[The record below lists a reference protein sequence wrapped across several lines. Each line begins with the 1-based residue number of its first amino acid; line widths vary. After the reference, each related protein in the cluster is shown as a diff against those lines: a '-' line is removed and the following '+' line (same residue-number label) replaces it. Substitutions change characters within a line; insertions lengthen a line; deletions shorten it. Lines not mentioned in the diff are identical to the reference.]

1 MSSFSPAKASD
12 NVSRRKRLS
21 KSTQSRKAASRRRHG
36 LGSVTFQGEAAI
48 IPEEGGLAGR
58 QELSMREEDEEG
70 GEGAPRRLWP
80 FFRVFVEN
88 KYLQLS
94 FRYVIQLSL
103 FYSSCIYTCTYTYT
117 CTKCTNN
124 FTCIYIIIIIIHVL

>member
-1 MSSFSPAKASD
+1 MSSFSPAKVSD

-70 GEGAPRRLWP
+70 GEGSPRRLWP

-94 FRYVIQLSL
+94 FRYVIKLSL
-103 FYSSCIYTCTYTYT
+103 FSRHVYIH
-117 CTKCTNN
+117 CTNN
-124 FTCIYIIIIIIHVL
+124 YTYYYTRAVVIDT